1 MKCRQFK
8 EPFQALGAAINMLRR
23 VEPYANYEFGKMA
36 NVLMGQVR
44 RGHYVF
50 TIDENGTPVG
60 YVGWALCEEE
70 VARKW
75 MSGDYTPTSEEC
87 ESGDCGLVI
96 TFYAANK
103 QALLAQTRYCR
114 VKYPNI
120 RVFGIRDYGD
130 GDRLAEVFNKVDAA
144 VEHASEQGR

>member
-8 EPFQALGAAINMLRR
+8 EPFQALGVVTNMLRR
-23 VEPYANYEFGKMA
+23 VTPYADYPFGKLS
-36 NVLMGQVR
+36 NVLMGQIR

-50 TIDENGTPVG
+50 TIDDDGTPVG

-75 MSGDYTPTSEEC
+75 MEGDYTPTSEEC
-87 ESGDCGLVI
+87 EDGDCGLVV

-103 QALLAQTRYCR
+103 KALLAQTRYCR
-114 VKYPNI
+114 EKYPNI
-120 RVFGIRDYGD
+120 KVFGIRDYGD
-130 GDRLAEVFNKVDAA
+130 GDRLAEVYNRMDTPE
-144 VEHASEQGR
+144 EHVVGNA